1 MKLINADY
9 NINVLAEVKNFN
21 EKFKDAAITEHER
34 LLERFATEVEDEI
47 IKEFEDNEGYLVI
60 MTMDWGDADTL
71 ITLLETFKETTE
83 KKIEGIEEKIN
94 KDIKNDWTE
103 N

>member
-1 MKLINADY
+1 
-9 NINVLAEVKNFN
+9 
-21 EKFKDAAITEHER
+21 
-34 LLERFATEVEDEI
+34 
-47 IKEFEDNEGYLVI
+47 
-60 MTMDWGDADTL
+60 MDWGDADTL
-71 ITLLETFKETTE
+71 ITLLETFRETTE